1 MVKRRDFVKGVA
13 LGAMATPAVL
23 SAKESKKV
31 TLKLAT
37 SWPKNFPILQTNVD
51 YFAKKVKEASGG
63 SINIKVFTANELVP
77 PLGVF
82 DATSLGQIDAYHSA
96 TYYWSG
102 NNSAFSVIAGVPFGF
117 TAEEMGAW
125 LKFGGGLE
133 IWRDICAKYNL
144 YPLTGGNTG
153 FQMGGWFKKEIKS
166 LADLKGLKMRIPGLA
181 AAVMSKLGANTV
193 LMPGGEL
200 YTALERNTIDAADWV
215 APAYDLPLELYKV
228 AKYYYTGWYEPASNT
243 EIVFNKKSWESL
255 SNEQQEILSSCAED
269 MNFRMISES
278 LAKNAQSYK
287 KLTKLGVEIKTLP
300 KEVLDAAKNALK
312 EVTTEKSQEN
322 PDFAKA
328 WKSFESFYKV
338 IKPYSD
344 VTTRNYL
351 NIR

>member
-1 MVKRRDFVKGVA
+1 MKRRDFVK
-13 LGAMATPAVL
+13 ATAASAIAAPAIL
-23 SAKESKKV
+23 SAKDSKKV

-51 YFAKKVKEASGG
+51 YFAKRVKEASGG
-63 SINIKVFTANELVP
+63 SINIRVFTANELVP

-117 TAEEMGAW
+117 TTEEMGAW

-133 IWRDICAKYNL
+133 IWREICAKYNL
-144 YPLTGGNTG
+144 YPLLGGNTG

-166 LADLKGLKMRIPGLA
+166 LDNLKGLKMRIPGLG
-181 AAVMSKLGANTV
+181 AAVLSKLGVNTV

-243 EIVFNKKSWESL
+243 EIVFNQKTWNKL
-255 SNEQQEILSSCAED
+255 SKEQQEIISIASDE
-269 MNFRMISES
+269 MNSRMISES
-278 LAKNAQSYK
+278 LASNAKAYE
-287 KLTKLGVEIKTLP
+287 KLISLGVEIKTLP
-300 KEVLDAAKNALK
+300 EDILDATKNALK
-312 EVTTEKSQEN
+312 EVVKEKSAQN
-322 PDFAKA
+322 ADFAKA
-328 WKSFESFYKV
+328 WSSFEDFYRV
-338 IKPYSD
+338 IKPYSNI
-344 VTTRNYL
+344 TTRNYL